1 MTYEEFLDR
10 LPTMDHKDMV
20 DYIEEH
26 SRELV
31 NSEELDAYVIRMIL
45 AIGKKIDIL
54 DSDWVTFY
62 IELISNP
69 ERKLARNTIYQLMR

>member
-1 MTYEEFLDR
+1 MTYEEFIDR
-10 LPTMDHKDMV
+10 LPKMDEKDMI

-26 SRELV
+26 SQELV
-31 NSEELDAYVIRMIL
+31 NSEELDTYVVRMIL
-45 AIGKKIDIL
+45 TIGKKINIL